1 MDPTPVTGRLVFRRF
16 ALTDADVDNV
26 LSLDADPRVM
36 RYLDRPKSRAEV
48 EREVLP
54 DLLAAGRQHP
64 GLGTWAAETR
74 DDREFVGWLS
84 LRPVT
89 PTDEPMVEWH
99 NAPPAHADTV
109 MLGYRLRHGAW
120 GRGYATEGARAL
132 VRHAFTTR
140 PDEAPVQRIVATT
153 MAVNAGSRRV
163 LEKAGLSYLR
173 TVHLNWSDPLPGTEH
188 GDVEYQVVRTQ
199 WRP

>member
-1 MDPTPVTGRLVFRRF
+1 MLRRF
-16 ALTDADVDNV
+16 ARTDADVDNV

-48 EREVLP
+48 EREILP
-54 DLLAAGRQHP
+54 DLLARGGQHP
-64 GLGTWAAETR
+64 DLGTWAAETR
-74 DDREFVGWLS
+74 HGRGFVGWLS
-84 LRPVT
+84 LRPVV
-89 PTDEPMVEWH
+89 PTDEPMAEWH
-99 NAPPAHADTV
+99 TAPPAHTDTV

-132 VRHAFTTR
+132 VSHAFTPR
-140 PDEAPVQRIVATT
+140 LGEVPVQRIVATT

-173 TVHLNWSDPLPGTEH
+173 TVYLDWSDPLPGNEH
-188 GDVEYQVVRTQ
+188 GDVEYQITRAQ